1 LIRDTYDLRYSGFI
15 DGFGFND
22 DNDVPR
28 RGNGLWLVIAKTWLL
43 LIINT

>member
-1 LIRDTYDLRYSGFI
+1 LIRDTYDLRYNGFI
-15 DGFGFND
+15 DGFGFDD

-28 RGNGLWLVIAKTWLL
+28 RGNGSRLVIAKAWLL